1 MCISLFSTAHP
12 DYDLILL
19 SNRDEY
25 LSRPTAPADWWSPP
39 NGHVLGGRDL
49 LRPVQGTWLGITRQ
63 GRIAVLTNFRE
74 EGQVGQEARSRG
86 ALVNDF
92 LTQDPKIS
100 ITTEDY
106 VSKLVEGEGVEGVGG
121 FSLVCGKVGEPL
133 AVVSNRAPNVKGIP
147 WIVESKGETVGLSNA
162 AFGDDS
168 WPKVNLGVALAN
180 EVLERAAQTNA
191 SKEELIEMG
200 MKLLSTES
208 LPKRKVGEGWESYVR
223 ELRNSILIPPIG
235 GEGMDGEKA
244 DSIAA
249 ATSTQRIHVD
259 EKNTSEYQNG
269 LSGYYGTQ
277 KQTVLLVTR
286 TGRVTFVERTLYDE
300 RARRAPDAQRDR
312 RFDFDIES

>member
-1 MCISLFSTAHP
+1 M
-12 DYDLILL
+12 
-19 SNRDEY
+19 
-25 LSRPTAPADWWSPP
+25 
-39 NGHVLGGRDL
+39 
-49 LRPVQGTWLGITRQ
+49 LRPVQGTWLGITQQ

-74 EGQVGQEARSRG
+74 EGQIGQEARSRG

-92 LTQDPKIS
+92 LTRDPKIS
-100 ITTEDY
+100 VTIEEY

-133 AVVSNRAPNVKGIP
+133 AVVSNRTPNVKDIP
-147 WIVESKGETVGLSNA
+147 WIAESKGETVGLSNT
-162 AFGDDS
+162 AFGDNS
-168 WPKVNLGVALAN
+168 WPKVNLGVAMAN
-180 EVLERAAQTNA
+180 EVFERAARTNA

-244 DSIAA
+244 DKIAA
-249 ATSTQRIHVD
+249 VVSDQQIHVD
-259 EKNTSEYQNG
+259 EKSVLEHQDG

-277 KQTVLLVTR
+277 KQTVVLVTR

-300 RARRAPDAQRDR
+300 RARRVPKAHRDR
-312 RFDFDIES
+312 WFEFDIEP

>member
-1 MCISLFSTAHP
+1 M
-12 DYDLILL
+12 
-19 SNRDEY
+19 
-25 LSRPTAPADWWSPP
+25 
-39 NGHVLGGRDL
+39 

-100 ITTEDY
+100 VTTEEY

-133 AVVSNRAPNVKGIP
+133 AVVSNRTPNVKDIP
-147 WIVESKGETVGLSNA
+147 WIAKSKGETVGLSNA
-162 AFGDDS
+162 AFGDSS
-168 WPKVNLGVALAN
+168 WPKVNQGVAFAN
-180 EVLERAAQTNA
+180 EVCERATRTDA
-191 SKEELIEMG
+191 SKEELVEIG

-208 LPKRKVGEGWESYVR
+208 LPKRKAGEGWESYVR
-223 ELRNSILIPPIG
+223 ALRNSILIPPIG

-244 DSIAA
+244 DIVAA
-249 ATSTQRIHVD
+249 AASDQQIHID
-259 EKNTSEYQNG
+259 EKSALEYQDG

-277 KQTVLLVTR
+277 KQTVVLVSR
-286 TGRVTFVERTLYDE
+286 TGRVTFVERTLFDE
-300 RARRAPDAQRDR
+300 RVRRVPDAQRDR
-312 RFDFDIES
+312 SFEFDIER